1 MKKLVP
7 AIVLVLCIACSGKRM
22 PNDVLAKDEMQ
33 KVVWDMIQADQYYR
47 EFVEKD
53 SLTRDV
59 KKERYALYE
68 EVFKLHKI
76 SRATFDK
83 SYDYYSTHPQLMK
96 EVFDSMSVQ
105 GNRNLTNFYKTPAA
119 AAVDTSSSRLGDTTR
134 HRLFKSRRDSIRP
147 Q

>member
-1 MKKLVP
+1 MKIFIP
-7 AIVLVLCIACSGKRM
+7 AFLLIICIACSDNRLPKT
-22 PNDVLAKDEMQ
+22 VLSKEEMQ

-47 EFVEKD
+47 EYLEKD

-68 EVFKLHKI
+68 EVFKMHKI
-76 SRATFDK
+76 SRATFDQ
-83 SYDYYSTHPQLMK
+83 SFEYYSAHPKLMK

-105 GNRNLTNFYKTPAA
+105 GSRNLTNIYKSSGRVDTSTIK
-119 AAVDTSSSRLGDTTR
+119 AVDTFNKRIFR
-134 HRLFKSRRDSIRP
+134 PKRDSMRP